1 MRTSG
6 PGANSIAGTL
16 GTAISALDPDLTVR
30 ALMPVTARME
40 EVTSQMRLCQQL
52 LTAFAALG
60 VVLAG
65 VGIYGA
71 MARMV
76 AQRTN
81 EIGLRLALGA
91 QVSSVVALV
100 FGSGVRIVGLG
111 AVAGLVGAFG
121 LSRLLASVLPMMRT
135 DGTLVGVAG
144 AGLLVAIALIAC
156 YAPARRATRVNPIEA
171 LRAD

>member
-1 MRTSG
+1 
-6 PGANSIAGTL
+6 
-16 GTAISALDPDLTVR
+16 
-30 ALMPVTARME
+30 
-40 EVTSQMRLCQQL
+40 
-52 LTAFAALG
+52 
-60 VVLAG
+60 VLAG

-121 LSRLLASVLPMMRT
+121 LSRLLASTLPMMRT
-135 DGTLVGVAG
+135 DGALVGVAG
-144 AGLLVAIALIAC
+144 AGLLVTIALIAC

>member
-1 MRTSG
+1 
-6 PGANSIAGTL
+6 
-16 GTAISALDPDLTVR
+16 
-30 ALMPVTARME
+30 ME

-60 VVLAG
+60 VLLAG

-111 AVAGLVGAFG
+111 AGAGMVGAFG
-121 LSRLLASVLPMMRT
+121 LSRLLASALPTMRT

-144 AGLLVAIALIAC
+144 AGLLVAIGCGRVLRPSPPSYTSEPDRSATGGLSSNASNGRSPTIATLHL
-156 YAPARRATRVNPIEA
+156 YVP
-171 LRAD
+171 LRAR